1 MNSEIPK
8 AADWKQKTV
17 KEFEELIEKYD
28 IVGSVNM
35 QYMPAKQLQKMRDT
49 LRDTAEIKMAKRSL
63 IKKAIENVKNKK
75 KGVDKLET
83 YLGGM
88 PALIF
93 TSKNPFKLYK
103 TLEKNKSTMA
113 AKAGQ
118 VAPKDIVVQA
128 GPTGFSPGPIIGEL
142 GAFKIKTAIENGK
155 VAVKEDAVVA
165 KEGDE
170 ISEKLAN
177 ILSRMGIEPMEV
189 GLDLQA
195 VYEDGSIITKDIL
208 AVDETEY
215 KENIKRLSQ
224 EAFNLA
230 MFVSFPTKD
239 TTELMLGKAHS
250 DALALATETAV
261 LNNETADRIIAKAEM
276 QMQSVKKAAA
286 FE

>member
-1 MNSEIPK
+1 MTSEIPK
-8 AADWKQKTV
+8 AADWKQKAV
-17 KEFEELIEKYD
+17 KEIEELISKYD

-35 QYMPAKQLQKMRDT
+35 EYMPAKQLQKMRDT
-49 LRDTAEIKMAKRSL
+49 LRGTAEIRMAKRSL

-75 KGVDKLET
+75 KDIGKLEQ
-83 YLGGM
+83 YLNGM

-93 TSKNPFKLYK
+93 TSKNPFKLFK

-118 VAPKDIVVQA
+118 LAPKDIVVKE

-155 VAVKEDAVVA
+155 VAIKQEAVVA
-165 KEGDE
+165 KQGDE

-195 VYEDGSIITKDIL
+195 VYEDGSIIEKDVL
-208 AVDETEY
+208 AVDEKEY
-215 KENIKRLSQ
+215 KDNITRLSQ

-230 MFVSFPTKD
+230 MFVSYPTAE
-239 TTELMLGKAHS
+239 TTELMVSKAHS
-250 DALALATETAV
+250 DALALATEAV
-261 LNNETADRIIAKAEM
+261 ILNKESAQRIISKSEM

>member
-1 MNSEIPK
+1 MTSEIPK

-17 KEFEELIEKYD
+17 KEFEELIEQYP

-35 QYMPAKQLQKMRDT
+35 QDMPARQLQKMRET
-49 LRDTAEIKMAKRSL
+49 LRDTAVIKMAKRSL
-63 IKKAIENVKNKK
+63 ISRALENVKNKK
-75 KGVDKLET
+75 EAIEELEQ
-83 YLGGM
+83 YLKGM

-93 TSKNPFKLYK
+93 ASKNPFKLYK

-113 AKAGQ
+113 AKPGQ
-118 VAPKDIVVQA
+118 TAPKDIVVQA

-142 GAFKIKTAIENGK
+142 GSFKIKTAIENGK
-155 VAVKEDAVVA
+155 VTVKEDAVVA
-165 KEGDE
+165 KEGE
-170 ISEKLAN
+170 QISEKLAN

-208 AVDETEY
+208 SVDEEEY
-215 KENIKRLSQ
+215 KESIKRLST

-230 MFVSFPTKD
+230 MYVSYPTKE
-239 TTELMLGKAHS
+239 TTECLISKAHS
-250 DALALATETAV
+250 DAFALATESAV
-261 LNNETADRIIAKAEM
+261 VNKETVDKILAKADM
-276 QMQSVKKAAA
+276 QMQSVKKASA